1 VNKMVK
7 LFFNGEWFDTDK
19 KKDNTKLKHYYNY
32 SLESK
37 NNLIIALCFALVR
50 EKETKLSRKQSKEM
64 K

>member
-1 VNKMVK
+1 MVK

-37 NNLIIALCFALVR
+37 NNLIIALGLALVKGEEMKLSKKR
-50 EKETKLSRKQSKEM
+50 EKWQ
-64 K
+64 